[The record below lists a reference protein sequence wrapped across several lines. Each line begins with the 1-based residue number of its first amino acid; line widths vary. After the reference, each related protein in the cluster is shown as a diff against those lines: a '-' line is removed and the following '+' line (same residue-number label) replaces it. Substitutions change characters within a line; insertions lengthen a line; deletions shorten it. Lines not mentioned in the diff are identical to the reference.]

1 MKKITG
7 LLLLSLVLA
16 GCSEKEY
23 FQQIYIEDVKEYME
37 GNTDGFVLL
46 VTENDEPFQEYVKE
60 VAESEEVEIA
70 VYNVYESE
78 EGTENNRPVLPYD
91 EFDRFSELY
100 YVADNKV
107 KDALPV
113 TEFEDMKLTE
123 EIKHFVELH
132 N

>member
-1 MKKITG
+1 MKKIAG
-7 LLLLSLVLA
+7 LLLVSLVLA

-91 EFDRFSELY
+91 EFNRFSELY

-113 TEFEDMKLTE
+113 TEFEDMRLTE

-132 N
+132 K

>member
-1 MKKITG
+1 MKKIAG

-16 GCSEKEY
+16 GCREKEY